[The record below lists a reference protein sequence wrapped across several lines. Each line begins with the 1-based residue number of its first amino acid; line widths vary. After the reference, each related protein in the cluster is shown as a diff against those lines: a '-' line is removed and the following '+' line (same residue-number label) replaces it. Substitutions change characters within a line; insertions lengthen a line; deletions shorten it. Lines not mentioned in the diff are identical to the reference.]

1 MAEFQEEV
9 YIIEK
14 QEITDDEAES
24 NESPELDLENDPDL
38 NDLGDLDDESDDDLN
53 DFNQLKNKVDEKL
66 AKKTFRA
73 IEDFIE
79 FKNQCDDLVIR
90 VF

>member
-66 AKKTFRA
+66 AKKQKDAGVSATGGSQVTA
-73 IEDFIE
+73 
-79 FKNQCDDLVIR
+79 KQA
-90 VF
+90 